1 MFNRTTD
8 GSNDNEAV
16 KIANAFKPF
25 WKKWAKEWGRSCV
38 RSKKMT
44 VSTAP
49 SLADGVIG
57 VTDAFSDTE
66 CMIPFKMD
74 VANAVVGDTVWVK
87 WMFDNQQ
94 TMYAESM
101 GDIRAELTTL
111 SGTEAARSVS
121 AESSITIQVLFEKP
135 FKYTPTVVATM
146 TSSQTI
152 GTALCSVRVWD
163 VSTTGFTIG
172 IQNGYS
178 SDRTLGAT
186 WIATG
191 TLSEGTNVVVVQNQ
205 STNELFIY

>member
-16 KIANAFKPF
+16 KIVNALKPF
-25 WKKWAKEWGRSCV
+25 LKKWMNEWGRNCV

-44 VSTAP
+44 VTTAP
-49 SLADGVIG
+49 SILTGLIG

-111 SGTEAARSVS
+111 SGVETARTVS
-121 AESSITIQVLFEKP
+121 AGSSETINVIFEKP
-135 FKYTPTVVATM
+135 FRQVPVVVATM
-146 TSSQTI
+146 TSAQTV
-152 GTALCSVRVWD
+152 GTDLCSVRVW
-163 VSTTGFTIG
+163 SITTTGFTIG
-172 IQNGYS
+172 IQNGYT

-205 STNELFIY
+205 ITNELFIY